1 MRVSVRVRVRVRA
14 SVRVPASV
22 CVQVCAYVSVRAGLC
37 AYVYVCVPTC
47 LCIHKR
53 EYLWSCMFVC
63 AWVRARERKQKAEVA
78 AATQTRA
85 AARGKCILEIYSEY
99 DSARSSPQRGSGRDG
114 SLSIYCNERVELKWM
129 QWRSDV
135 PRAGQDPSSRELE
148 EMAGDASNLFLK
160 I

>member
-1 MRVSVRVRVRVRA
+1 MCVRA
-14 SVRVPASV
+14 CV
-22 CVQVCAYVSVRAGLC
+22 CVCLRACAWRCVRTYPCVRDCVLMCTC
-37 AYVYVCVPTC
+37 ACLRVCVY
-47 LCIHKR
+47 IS
-53 EYLWSCMFVC
+53 EYLWSCMFAC
-63 AWVRARERKQKAEVA
+63 AWVRARERKQKVEVA